1 MNGTIFTVEQSQS
14 GQVSPL
20 TPLSKIRANRSTW
33 GRKVLGVFV
42 VAWMSAAL
50 QPCLMAMEMSPGEEV
65 ATSAHAN
72 HDSSHSE
79 SSYSVVPTCQ
89 HCPPSISG
97 GDRHCET
104 LEMSG
109 CELLPDIKQGDRLSK
124 LEAGDAHFVAI
135 VSNAFRFDSRPLF
148 VTPFS
153 GDSVGPNYSS
163 GPPINLKN
171 CVFLK

>member
-1 MNGTIFTVEQSQS
+1 
-14 GQVSPL
+14 L

-50 QPCLMAMEMSPGEEV
+50 QPCLMAMEMSAGEEV
-65 ATSAHAN
+65 ATSAHAVHAN
-72 HDSSHSE
+72 HDSLHSE
-79 SSYSVVPTCQ
+79 SSNSVVPTCL

-104 LEMSG
+104 LEVSG
-109 CELLPDIKQGDRLSK
+109 CDLLPDIKQGDRLSK
-124 LEAGDAHFVAI
+124 LELGDAHFVTI
-135 VSNAFRFDSRPLF
+135 VSNAVSFEPRQSF

-153 GDSVGPNYSS
+153 GDSVRPNYSV